1 MEGKKECC
9 KIDAV
14 VTLDS
19 KGQIVLPK
27 ELRERAHMKADDKL
41 ALIGVARDDVMC
53 CIILIKVE
61 FLDETVK
68 CVLGP
73 ILKDAFETRR

>member
-1 MEGKKECC
+1 MLEGKKECC

-27 ELRERAHMKADDKL
+27 DLREKAHLKADDKL
-41 ALIGVARDDVMC
+41 ALVGVTRNDAVC
-53 CIILIKVE
+53 CIIMMKVD
-61 FLDETVK
+61 FLDETIK
-68 CVLGP
+68 CTLGP
-73 ILKDAFETRR
+73 LLKDAF